1 MKTHNVNFYPSNVS
15 VSIEEGTT
23 ILEAARKVKVEIEA
37 PCNGATVCG
46 KCKVKLDS
54 SSLKNVQYSNSAHIS
69 KEEIEKG
76 IVLSCETRIFG
87 DVNVFLQT
95 SSKEENLKIL
105 SQGKALDVEIHP
117 YINKKYY
124 EDRNITEVLGGSEIL
139 FYEPGNTEDHTF
151 GVVIDIGTTTL
162 VASLINL
169 TDGKELG
176 NTSELNPQAIHGQDV
191 LSRIK
196 IASEDDGRELMHSLI
211 INKINYMV
219 DELLAVT
226 QVDRKKIYE
235 IIFSGNTCML
245 HLAGNINPYSLGK
258 YPYIPELS
266 GHLHMKAKSLG
277 LNVAEE
283 GVVYFPPIISAYV
296 GADITSGI
304 LAAELYKSKEII
316 LFVDIGT
323 NGEMVIASDGRLSAT
338 STAAGPAF
346 EGMNIAC
353 GMRAAKGAIEYFN
366 IEENGEITIKTIG
379 DEEPIGICGSGLL
392 DIIGELVYHKVIDK
406 NGKFSNKITDN
417 ASNIL
422 KKNLVDFNGKKV
434 FQLSEK
440 VHLTQK
446 DIRQVQLAKGA
457 IRAGI
462 EFLLKSKEIEARDVD
477 TVLIAGSFGYHL
489 RAKSLVNI
497 GLLPKEFEGKIQFV
511 GNTSKTG
518 GKAILLNNDSRD
530 EIYKVVNQ
538 VEVVELSSYK
548 DFDKVFVKHL
558 AF

>member
-1 MKTHNVNFYPSNVS
+1 MYKVIFYPNNVS
-15 VSIEEGTT
+15 VFIEEGAT

-54 SSLKNVQYSNSAHIS
+54 SSLKKVQYNNSSHIS
-69 KEEIEKG
+69 REEIEHG
-76 IVLSCETRIFG
+76 IVLSCETRVLG
-87 DVNVFLQT
+87 DINVFLQAPN
-95 SSKEENLKIL
+95 KEEDLKIL

-117 YINKKYY
+117 YIKKKYY
-124 EDRNITEVLGGSEIL
+124 EDRNITEVLAGSDIL
-139 FYEPGNTEDHTF
+139 FYESGDTRNQAF
-151 GVVIDIGTTTL
+151 GIVIDIGTTTL

-169 TDGKELG
+169 TNGKELG

-196 IASEDDGRELMHSLI
+196 IASEKEGRELMHSLI
-211 INKINYMV
+211 INKINNMI

-226 QVDRKKIYE
+226 QVNREKIYE

-245 HLAGNINPYSLGK
+245 HLAGNVNPYSLGK

-266 GHLHMKAKSLG
+266 GHLHMKAKTLG
-277 LNVAEE
+277 LTIAQE

-304 LAAELYKSKEII
+304 LAAELYKSKGTI

-323 NGEMVIASDGRLSAT
+323 NGEMVIARDGRLSAT

-346 EGMNIAC
+346 EGMNITC

-366 IEENGEITIKTIG
+366 VEENKEVTTKTIG

-392 DIIGELVYHKVIDK
+392 DIVGELVYHKVIDK
-406 NGKFSNKITDN
+406 NGKFSNKIIDN
-417 ASNIL
+417 ESTVL
-422 KKNLVDFNGKKV
+422 RERLVDLNGKKV

-457 IRAGI
+457 VRAGI
-462 EFLLKSKEIEARDVD
+462 EFLLKSKEIEAKDVD

-489 RAKSLVNI
+489 RAKSLINI

-518 GKAILLNNDSRD
+518 GKAILLNNDSRN
-530 EIYKVVNQ
+530 EIYEVVNQ
-538 VEVVELSSYK
+538 VEVVELSKYK

-558 AF
+558 VF